1 MQQCRV
7 TDMRNKEV
15 ICRNN
20 GIRLGCV
27 DDVEIDVTNAQ
38 LVAVIIYGRLRCFGL
53 LGRADDIVIKWNN
66 IVLIGE
72 DTILV
77 DYNIE
82 RPHRRKNKFLGFR
95 VV

>member
-1 MQQCRV
+1 MQCRV
-7 TDMRNKEV
+7 TDLRNKEV

-20 GIRLGCV
+20 GVRIGYV
-27 DDVEIDVTNAQ
+27 DDVEIDVTNAH
-38 LVAVIIYGRLRCFGL
+38 LVSIIIYGRLRFFGL
-53 LGRADDIVIKWNN
+53 LGRCDDIIIGWNN

-77 DYNIE
+77 DYE
-82 RPHRRKNKFLGFR
+82 AHRPKKHHPKRFPFR